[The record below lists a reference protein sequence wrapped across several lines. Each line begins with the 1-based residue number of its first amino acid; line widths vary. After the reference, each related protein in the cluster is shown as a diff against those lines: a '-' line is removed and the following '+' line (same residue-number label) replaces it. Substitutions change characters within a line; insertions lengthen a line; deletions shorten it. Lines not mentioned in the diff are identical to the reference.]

1 MQQVLDGGTPLGH
14 APTREPVLRHAVEES
29 CAVRIA
35 VAADDDVNYAQGNS
49 PEIIEVGVEEVHAD
63 VSLDAGRQDHRDV
76 RGSSDRK
83 STRLNSSHRCIS
95 YAVFC
100 LKKKTKNSR

>member
-1 MQQVLDGGTPLGH
+1 MQQVLDGGNPLGH
-14 APTREPVLRHAVEES
+14 APPREPVLRHAVEES

-63 VSLDAGRQDHRDV
+63 VSLDAGRQDHRV
-76 RGSSDRK
+76 GTSHVHPGGSELRTVAGRAQADEAIR
-83 STRLNSSHRCIS
+83 
-95 YAVFC
+95 AGV
-100 LKKKTKNSR
+100 